1 QAVVTI
7 NNKHDF
13 SINKYH
19 PNSGT
24 PTKNYPESSQ
34 TPAHQ
39 QIQLSL
45 SMDSVLVSNI
55 NLNRRHLG
63 DNFDERIQQRHQ
75 SFVVTGNNRYI
86 ISTGYWNKITCV
98 CRSEVTIAENCF
110 LATGSRVYTVCIWI
124 WNGIKGAIV
133 DREYPNQ
140 KINPSPAAILT
151 GHNREITCLW
161 ISAERGIVLS
171 DSEQSLVLQHILNS
185 DILHSFENPSK
196 ISTPRLLS
204 SSNDGDIIVCYDHS
218 KLCLYT
224 LNGKLMRQAIFED
237 ETIQCMVLNI
247 DSQYTVIGCDRVLDY
262 SGKITSE
269 IMIAATGEHKKQ
281 YVLVPGGVGFIGS
294 HCVIEL
300 VTAGYTPI
308 VVDNDC
314 NSSAGLVGENPIGKP
329 NNLMP
334 FTAQIAVGRLPY
346 VNIFGTDYDTPN
358 STGVRDYI
366 HVVDVAIGHIVAMKQ
381 FEKNCGLKIYNLG
394 TGKTISYREC
404 ARRSGDLA
412 TVYADATLACQ
423 ELGWTA

>member
-1 QAVVTI
+1 MMYNVIPEDVSMIMKFSLNAPIIHVSANTSSTFSVQAVVTI
-7 NNKHDF
+7 NNKYDF

-24 PTKNYPESSQ
+24 PTTNYPESSQ
-34 TPAHQ
+34 TLAHQ
-39 QIQLSL
+39 QTQLPL

-247 DSQYTVIGCDRVLDY
+247 DSQYTVIGCDR
-262 SGKITSE
+262 
-269 IMIAATGEHKKQ
+269 GEHKKQ

-300 VTAGYTPI
+300 VTAGYIPI
-308 VVDNDC
+308 VVDN
-314 NSSAGLVGENPIGKP
+314 
-329 NNLMP
+329 
-334 FTAQIAVGRLPY
+334 
-346 VNIFGTDYDTPN
+346 
-358 STGVRDYI
+358 
-366 HVVDVAIGHIVAMKQ
+366 
-381 FEKNCGLKIYNLG
+381 
-394 TGKTISYREC
+394 
-404 ARRSGDLA
+404 
-412 TVYADATLACQ
+412 
-423 ELGWTA
+423 